1 MATHRHINKLCAA
14 ATVFALLLT
23 FLLMNG
29 EALGMQA
36 AARVMGYENRL
47 FDTGFVHSID
57 IVMDGWEDFLDTC
70 EDEEYVMCSLVI
82 DGELYKNVAIRAK
95 GNTSLRTVSAMGSSR
110 YSFKIEFDAYDSTNS
125 YHGLDKLCLNNMI
138 QDTTY
143 MKDYLTYQMM
153 GAFGVDA
160 PLCSYAYITVNGEDW
175 GLYLAVEGVEEA
187 FLERN
192 YGSSYGELYKPDSQN
207 TAKAGFGSSFGG
219 MGSSDVKLQYTDDNP
234 DSYSN
239 IFDNAKTNITEQDK
253 SRLIRSLQA
262 LNENQAI
269 EKVVNI
275 DEVLRYFVV
284 HNFVCNDDSY
294 TGTMV
299 HNYYLYEENGRLS
312 MIPWDYN
319 LAFGTFQPTDAAKTI
334 NSPID
339 TPVSGSLDDR
349 PMLAWIFNNTE
360 YTEAYHQYF
369 ADFLESTDFTAM
381 IEKTS
386 ELIGSYVQKDATGFY
401 GYEAFE
407 TGTAALK
414 EFCLLR
420 AESIRGQLAGDIPS
434 TTEGQNTD
442 SSALIDA
449 SHLTLSDMGSMND
462 GMGNQRNDMQNT
474 PEDMGSPPTGMQNP
488 PEGMDSPPT
497 GMQNPPDGIG
507 SPPTG
512 IQNPPDGMDSLP
524 DNTEN
529 LPDDMQSR
537 PDGMGSPPDSE
548 HGSPDSNT
556 LDDAR
561 EAFAQNRFPHQE
573 NTSVPVSAGGAALLL
588 LGISVLV
595 LLTGLLIAFRY
606 KR

>member
-1 MATHRHINKLCAA
+1 MATHRHINKICAA
-14 ATVFALLLT
+14 ATFLALLLT

-36 AARVMGYENRL
+36 AARIMGYENRL

-57 IVMDGWEDFLDTC
+57 IVTDGWEDFLDTC

-82 DGELYKNVAIRAK
+82 DGELYKNVGIRAK

-110 YSFKIEFDAYDSTNS
+110 YSFKIEFDAYDSAGS
-125 YHGLDKLCLNNMI
+125 YRGLDKLCLNNMI

-153 GAFGVDA
+153 EAFGVDA
-160 PLCSYAYITVNGEDW
+160 PLCSYVYITVNGEDW

-192 YGSSYGELYKPDSQN
+192 YGSNYGALYKPDSQN
-207 TAKAGFGSSFGG
+207 TANAGFENGFGG
-219 MGSSDVKLQYTDDNP
+219 RESDVKLQYIDDNP

-239 IFDNAKTNITEQDK
+239 IFENAKTNISEQDK

-262 LNENQAI
+262 LSENQAI
-269 EKVVNI
+269 EKTVNI

-299 HNYYLYEENGRLS
+299 HNYYLYEKDGQLS
-312 MIPWDYN
+312 MISWDYN
-319 LAFGTFQPTDAAKTI
+319 LAFGTFKPTDASKTI

-349 PMLAWIFNNTE
+349 PMLAWIFNNAE
-360 YTEAYHQYF
+360 YTEIYHQYF
-369 ADFLESTDFTAM
+369 AEFLESTDFTAM
-381 IEKTS
+381 IEKTA
-386 ELIGSYVQKDATGFY
+386 ELIAPYVQKDATGFY

-414 EFCLLR
+414 EFCTLR
-420 AESIRGQLAGDIPS
+420 AESIRGQLAGDIPA

-449 SHLTLSDMGSMND
+449 SHLTLSDMGAMND
-462 GMGNQRNDMQNT
+462 GMGNLPDGIGGFPDGMNNMPDNMET
-474 PEDMGSPPTGMQNP
+474 PPDGMGSLPDNMQ
-488 PEGMDSPPT
+488 SPPDSI
-497 GMQNPPDGIG
+497 GSPPDGIG
-507 SPPTG
+507 
-512 IQNPPDGMDSLP
+512 NPSGNIGNPS
-524 DNTEN
+524 DN
-529 LPDDMQSR
+529 
-537 PDGMGSPPDSE
+537 E
-548 HGSPDSNT
+548 HRFPESNT

-561 EAFAQNRFPHQE
+561 EVFAQNRFPNQE
-573 NTSVPVSAGGAALLL
+573 TASAVTSTVGASLLL
-588 LGISVLV
+588 IGISVLI
-595 LLTGLLIAFRY
+595 LLVGLLIAFRY

>member
-14 ATVFALLLT
+14 ATFLALFLT

-36 AARVMGYENRL
+36 AARIMGYENRL

-57 IVMDGWEDFLDTC
+57 IVTDDWEDFLANC

-82 DGELYKNVAIRAK
+82 DGELYKNVGIRAK

-110 YSFKIEFDAYDSTNS
+110 YSFKVEFDAYDSAGS

-153 GAFGVDA
+153 EAFGVDA
-160 PLCSYAYITVNGEDW
+160 PLCSYVYITVNGEDW

-192 YGSSYGELYKPDSQN
+192 YGSNYGALYKPDSQN
-207 TAKAGFGSSFGG
+207 TAEAGFGNNFGG
-219 MGSSDVKLQYTDDNP
+219 MGSSDVKLQYIDDNP

-239 IFDNAKTNITEQDK
+239 IFENAKTNISEQDK

-262 LNENQAI
+262 ISENQAI
-269 EKVVNI
+269 EKTVNI

-299 HNYYLYEENGRLS
+299 HNYYLYEKDGQLS

-319 LAFGTFQPTDAAKTI
+319 LAFGTFKPTDASKTI

-349 PMLAWIFNNTE
+349 PMLAWIFNNAK
-360 YTEAYHQYF
+360 YTEIYHQYF
-369 ADFLESTDFTAM
+369 AEFLESTDFTAM
-381 IEKTS
+381 IEKTA
-386 ELIGSYVQKDATGFY
+386 ELIAPYVQKDATGFY

-414 EFCLLR
+414 EFCTLR
-420 AESIRGQLAGDIPS
+420 AESIRGQLAGDIPA

-449 SHLTLSDMGSMND
+449 SHLTLSDMGAMND
-462 GMGNQRNDMQNT
+462 GMENSPNG
-474 PEDMGSPPTGMQNP
+474 MG
-488 PEGMDSPPT
+488 
-497 GMQNPPDGIG
+497 
-507 SPPTG
+507 
-512 IQNPPDGMDSLP
+512 NPPDGMNNMPDNMETPLDGMGSLP
-524 DNTEN
+524 DN
-529 LPDDMQSR
+529 MQSPPDSIGSP
-537 PDGMGSPPDSE
+537 PDGMGNPSGNIGNPSE
-548 HGSPDSNT
+548 NEHRFPDSNT
-556 LDDAR
+556 SGDAR
-561 EAFAQNRFPHQE
+561 EVFAQNRFPNQE
-573 NTSVPVSAGGAALLL
+573 TASAVTSTVGASLLL
-588 LGISVLV
+588 IGISVLI
-595 LLTGLLIAFRY
+595 LLVGLLIAFRY

>member
-14 ATVFALLLT
+14 ATFLALFLT

-36 AARVMGYENRL
+36 AARIMGYENRL

-57 IVMDGWEDFLDTC
+57 IVTDGWEDFLANC

-82 DGELYKNVAIRAK
+82 DGELYKNVGIRAK

-110 YSFKIEFDAYDSTNS
+110 YSFKVEFDAYDSAGS

-153 GAFGVDA
+153 EAFGVDA
-160 PLCSYAYITVNGEDW
+160 PLCSYVYITVNGEDW

-192 YGSSYGELYKPDSQN
+192 YGSNYGALYKPDSQN
-207 TAKAGFGSSFGG
+207 TAEAGFGNNFGG
-219 MGSSDVKLQYTDDNP
+219 MGSSDVKLQYIDDNP

-239 IFDNAKTNITEQDK
+239 IFENAKTNISEQDK

-262 LNENQAI
+262 ISENQAI
-269 EKVVNI
+269 EKTVNI

-299 HNYYLYEENGRLS
+299 HNYYLYEKDGQLS

-319 LAFGTFQPTDAAKTI
+319 LAFGTFKPTDASKTI

-349 PMLAWIFNNTE
+349 PMLAWIFNNAE
-360 YTEAYHQYF
+360 YTEIYHQYF
-369 ADFLESTDFTAM
+369 AEFLESTDFTAM
-381 IEKTS
+381 IEKTA
-386 ELIGSYVQKDATGFY
+386 ELIAPYVQKDATGFY

-407 TGTAALK
+407 TGTTALK
-414 EFCLLR
+414 KFCTLR
-420 AESIRGQLAGDIPS
+420 AESIRGQLAGDIPA

-449 SHLTLSDMGSMND
+449 SHLTLSDMGAMND
-462 GMGNQRNDMQNT
+462 GMENSPNG
-474 PEDMGSPPTGMQNP
+474 MG
-488 PEGMDSPPT
+488 
-497 GMQNPPDGIG
+497 NPPDGINNM
-507 SPPTG
+507 PDNMETPL
-512 IQNPPDGMDSLP
+512 DGMGSLP
-524 DNTEN
+524 DN
-529 LPDDMQSR
+529 MQ
-537 PDGMGSPPDSE
+537 SPPDSI
-548 HGSPDSNT
+548 GSPPENEHRFPESNT
-556 LDDAR
+556 SDDAR
-561 EAFAQNRFPHQE
+561 EVFAQNRFPNQE
-573 NTSVPVSAGGAALLL
+573 TASAATSTVGASLLL
-588 LGISVLV
+588 MGISVLV
-595 LLTGLLIAFRY
+595 LLTGLLIACKY